1 MLSPSSISLAATELV
16 NRRKVSNKSNRL
28 DQNIRPLSVD
38 DGLAI
43 QTEIVKQSTD
53 SIGGW
58 KCLLPLNDEQVIV
71 APILS
76 ETIGTGDNCELVVDN
91 NMARVEPEIAFVLA
105 KDLPAQEVDY
115 TEDEIDAAIGSAHMA
130 LELMQDR
137 FISDCGVDY
146 YERLADCLV
155 NQGIFLGPEI
165 NLEQAYQAA
174 NFNISFTQGDNAQ
187 KFAGKHPNQSPIKPL
202 YWLINYMGKRG
213 VSFKAGQVIITASYA
228 GVVEVDFEKITE
240 IEYEDLGKYT
250 VTFNAK

>member
-1 MLSPSSISLAATELV
+1 MLSPSAINLAATELL
-16 NRRKVSNKSNRL
+16 NRRCALYKSIRL
-28 DQNIRPLSVD
+28 EESIRPKSVE

-43 QTEIVKQSTD
+43 QTEMVNQSKD

-76 ETIGTGDNCELVVDN
+76 ASIESGEECELFVDN
-91 NMARVEPEIAFVLA
+91 GMARLEPEIAFVLA
-105 KDLPAQEVDY
+105 KDLPAQEDDY
-115 TEDEIDAAIGSAHMA
+115 TQVEIDDAIDSAHMA

-137 FISDCGVDY
+137 FVSDCGVDY

-155 NQGIFLGPEI
+155 NQGIYLGPEI
-165 NLEQAYQAA
+165 NLEQAYKAA
-174 NFNISFTQGDNAQ
+174 NFNISFTQGDNVQ

-202 YWLINYMGKRG
+202 YWLINYMRKRG
-213 VSFKAGQVIITASYA
+213 VSFKAGQAIITASYA
-228 GVVEVDFEKITE
+228 GIVEVDFEKVTE
-240 IEYEDLGKYT
+240 IEYENLGKYT